1 MHEGFSRK
9 YGGRTSRASLPAD
22 NALPPDVGGNLII
35 LTGATGAIGTALAH
49 RLAAA
54 TRQPLS
60 PFYRHTLLLAC
71 RNREKAQRLREVL
84 ENDHRE
90 VRCEVAE
97 LDLADEQ
104 SVRRFA
110 ASPLIKASSSL
121 TLMNNAGVMRREYGT
136 DAMGREL
143 SLAVNYFNTRLL
155 TELLLREERVKSG
168 ESRVESGEEPR
179 VRRVVF
185 TTSITRCLYKPF
197 RERAKVSETEFHQLR
212 TYALSKRLITDYAAT
227 LHASGRCEVACADPG
242 VVDTGMIRM
251 QRWYDPLADLF
262 FRPLI
267 RTPWRGSL
275 PAWRALTSEPG
286 YIYCARRRHPLP
298 DKKTGF

>member
-1 MHEGFSRK
+1 MIDGGFSRK
-9 YGGRTSRASLPAD
+9 YGGRTNRASLPAD

-35 LTGATGAIGTALAH
+35 LTGATGAIGTALTH

-71 RNREKAQRLREVL
+71 RNRGKAQKLREEL

-155 TELLLREERVKSG
+155 TELLLREEI
-168 ESRVESGEEPR
+168 EER
-179 VRRVVF
+179 EKRGRLRRVVF

-267 RTPWRGSL
+267 RKPWRGSL
-275 PAWRALTSEPG
+275 PAWRALTSEAG
-286 YIYCARRRHPLP
+286 YIYCARRRHSLP